1 MIRYHYIWFLLAF
14 PGFSETI
21 VLKNGTSVTGT
32 LVSMDAREIVLQRC
46 GRAEYF
52 SKQDVG
58 TIQMDGIAG
67 AESCASTPARL
78 EILSG
83 FRIKARMDDYVD
95 SLREPKGQV
104 FLASLDAPVIIDGR
118 TVAPRGARLLLQ
130 MVEAGDGAGEPNRT
144 LDLIAIELRKSS
156 WATLRPA
163 KDSPEAFVPLTTP
176 EIDSAA
182 AFTVVSAPPQAV
194 VRGER
199 ILVPSNTRLTFVL
212 KQTVRLQ

>member
-1 MIRYHYIWFLLAF
+1 MIRHHYIWLLLAF
-14 PGFSETI
+14 PAFSETI

-58 TIQMDGIAG
+58 SIQMDTVVEAQPCAG
-67 AESCASTPARL
+67 TPSRL
-78 EILSG
+78 EIPSG
-83 FRIKARMDDYVD
+83 FRIQARLDDYVD

-104 FLASLDAPVIIDGR
+104 FLATLDAPVTIDGR
-118 TVAPRGARLLLQ
+118 TVAPRGTRLLLQ
-130 MVEAGDGAGEPNRT
+130 MVEIAGGSGEPNRT

-176 EIDSAA
+176 EIDSTT
-182 AFTVVSAPPQAV
+182 AFTIVSAPPQAV